1 MGSALSVYVAAPP
14 DDPTVGLV
22 LSGVYNFVIFLL
34 SGIVK
39 PVREMDTFWAGA
51 ARALPALNA
60 MGLLVNGLFAGRDFD
75 CDPLA
80 HSAQCSSGDAVV
92 EIFGFDSIAEHWEK
106 ALGIIVV
113 NYVVARVL
121 FLALLVR
128 AARRP
133 APVPLEDRP
142 SQRLYNIGKA
152 FVELKRRELGHRR
165 RRRAGDEDDD
175 GRSPDSV
182 LFGAPRFGAR
192 LPARFGDGRS
202 AESEELLSVDGSAP
216 TSPV

>member
-1 MGSALSVYVAAPP
+1 MA
-14 DDPTVGLV
+14 
-22 LSGVYNFVIFLL
+22 
-34 SGIVK
+34 
-39 PVREMDTFWAGA
+39 
-51 ARALPALNA
+51 
-60 MGLLVNGLFAGRDFD
+60 LLVNALFADRDFD
-75 CDPLA
+75 CEPLA
-80 HSAQCSSGDAVV
+80 HAARCSNGDAVV
-92 EIFGFDSIAEHWEK
+92 EAFGFGAVADHWEK

-121 FLALLVR
+121 FLALIWR
-128 AARRP
+128 SARRP
-133 APVPLEDRP
+133 APKPLDDRP
-142 SQRLYNIGKA
+142 NQRFYNIGKA
-152 FVELKRRELGHRR
+152 FVELKRREIGHRR
-165 RRRAGDEDDD
+165 RRGAGDEDDD

>member
-1 MGSALSVYVAAPP
+1 M
-14 DDPTVGLV
+14 
-22 LSGVYNFVIFLL
+22 FLL
-34 SGIVK
+34 AGIVK
-39 PVREMDTFWAGA
+39 PVRDMDTFWAGA
-51 ARALPALNA
+51 ARALPAFNA
-60 MGLLVNGLFAGRDFD
+60 MALLVNVLFAGRDFD
-75 CDPLA
+75 CEPLA
-80 HSAQCSSGDAVV
+80 HSAQCSDGDAVV

-106 ALGIIVV
+106 ALGIIIL
-113 NYVVARVL
+113 NYVVVRVM

-133 APVPLEDRP
+133 APKPLEDRP

-152 FVELKRRELGHRR
+152 FVELKRREIGHRR
-165 RRRAGDEDDD
+165 RRGAGDEDDD

-202 AESEELLSVDGSAP
+202 AESEELLSIDGSAP

>member
-1 MGSALSVYVAAPP
+1 MR
-14 DDPTVGLV
+14 
-22 LSGVYNFVIFLL
+22 
-34 SGIVK
+34 K
-39 PVREMDTFWAGA
+39 PRAGA
-51 ARALPALNA
+51 ARSLPAFNA
-60 MGLLVNGLFAGRDFD
+60 MALLVNALFADRDFD
-75 CDPLA
+75 CEPLA
-80 HSAQCSSGDAVV
+80 HAARCSNGDAVV
-92 EIFGFDSIAEHWEK
+92 EAFGFGAVADHWEK

-113 NYVVARVL
+113 NYVVARLL
-121 FLALLVR
+121 FLALLFR

-152 FVELKRRELGHRR
+152 FVELKRRELGNRR
-165 RRRAGDEDDD
+165 RRGDPDEDD

-202 AESEELLSVDGSAP
+202 PDSVLFGAPRFGAPRAEREELLSVDGSAP

>member
-1 MGSALSVYVAAPP
+1 MA
-14 DDPTVGLV
+14 
-22 LSGVYNFVIFLL
+22 
-34 SGIVK
+34 
-39 PVREMDTFWAGA
+39 
-51 ARALPALNA
+51 
-60 MGLLVNGLFAGRDFD
+60 LLVNALFAGRDFD
-75 CDPLA
+75 CKPLA
-80 HSAQCSSGDAVV
+80 HSAQCSGGDAVV

-133 APVPLEDRP
+133 APAPLNDHPR
-142 SQRLYNIGKA
+142 QRFYAVGKA
-152 FVELKRRELGHRR
+152 FVELKRRELGKRR
-165 RRRAGDEDDD
+165 RRGDDPDEDD

-182 LFGAPRFGAR
+182 LFGAPRFGAPR
-192 LPARFGDGRS
+192 
-202 AESEELLSVDGSAP
+202 AEREELLSIDGSAP

>member
-1 MGSALSVYVAAPP
+1 MR
-14 DDPTVGLV
+14 
-22 LSGVYNFVIFLL
+22 
-34 SGIVK
+34 K
-39 PVREMDTFWAGA
+39 PRAGA
-51 ARALPALNA
+51 ARSLPAFNA
-60 MGLLVNGLFAGRDFD
+60 MALLVNALFADRDFD
-75 CDPLA
+75 CEPLA
-80 HSAQCSSGDAVV
+80 HAARCSNGDAVV
-92 EIFGFDSIAEHWEK
+92 EAFGFGAVADHWEK

-113 NYVVARVL
+113 NYVVARLL
-121 FLALLVR
+121 FLALLFR

-152 FVELKRRELGHRR
+152 FVELKRRELGNRR
-165 RRRAGDEDDD
+165 RRGDDPDEDD

-202 AESEELLSVDGSAP
+202 PAEREELLSVDGSAP

>member
-1 MGSALSVYVAAPP
+1 M
-14 DDPTVGLV
+14 
-22 LSGVYNFVIFLL
+22 I
-34 SGIVK
+34 
-39 PVREMDTFWAGA
+39 
-51 ARALPALNA
+51 ARL
-60 MGLLVNGLFAGRDFD
+60 
-75 CDPLA
+75 
-80 HSAQCSSGDAVV
+80 
-92 EIFGFDSIAEHWEK
+92 
-106 ALGIIVV
+106 
-113 NYVVARVL
+113 L
-121 FLALLVR
+121 FLALLFR

-133 APVPLEDRP
+133 APAPLNDRP

-165 RRRAGDEDDD
+165 RRGADEDDD

-202 AESEELLSVDGSAP
+202 AESEELLSIDGSAP

>member
-1 MGSALSVYVAAPP
+1 M
-14 DDPTVGLV
+14 
-22 LSGVYNFVIFLL
+22 FLL
-34 SGIVK
+34 AGIVK
-39 PVREMDTFWAGA
+39 PVRDMDTFWAGA
-51 ARALPALNA
+51 ARALPAFNA
-60 MGLLVNGLFAGRDFD
+60 MALLVNVLFAGRDFD
-75 CDPLA
+75 CEPLA
-80 HSAQCSSGDAVV
+80 HSAQCSDGDAVV

-121 FLALLVR
+121 FLGLLVR

-133 APVPLEDRP
+133 APALLNDRP
-142 SQRLYNIGKA
+142 RQRFYAVGKA
-152 FVELKRRELGHRR
+152 FVELKRREIGHRR
-165 RRRAGDEDDD
+165 RRGDDPVGGEDD

-202 AESEELLSVDGSAP
+202 AESEELLSIDGSAP

>member
-1 MGSALSVYVAAPP
+1 M
-14 DDPTVGLV
+14 
-22 LSGVYNFVIFLL
+22 
-34 SGIVK
+34 
-39 PVREMDTFWAGA
+39 
-51 ARALPALNA
+51 
-60 MGLLVNGLFAGRDFD
+60 NGLFAGRDFN
-75 CDPLA
+75 CKPLA
-80 HSAQCSSGDAVV
+80 HAALCSNGDAVL
-92 EIFGFDSIAEHWEK
+92 EAFGFETVADNWEK
-106 ALGIIVV
+106 ALGVIVV

-133 APVPLEDRP
+133 APKPLEDRP

-152 FVELKRRELGHRR
+152 FVELKRREIGHRR
-165 RRRAGDEDDD
+165 RRGAGDEDND

-202 AESEELLSVDGSAP
+202 AESEELLSIDGSAP